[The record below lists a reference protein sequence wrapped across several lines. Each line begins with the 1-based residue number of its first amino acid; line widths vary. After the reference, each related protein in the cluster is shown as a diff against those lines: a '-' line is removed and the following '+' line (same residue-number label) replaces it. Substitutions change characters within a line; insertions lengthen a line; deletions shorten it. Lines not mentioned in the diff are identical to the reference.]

1 MSSDLLFLLDLTI
14 LYVYDLPFLTSL
26 SVYDFLFLLDLTSL
40 SVSGLLLCRF
50 TQIGYILFAHH
61 KCANYMPVN
70 CMSWYFPNI
79 HIDTHIKCRFALDFI
94 SGVIKILDLAVVIKV
109 FHFFHW
115 AILYHTSLKL
125 KSKFF
130 CRMLSSGFFS
140 QKKGEAFH
148 LHLATIDFGLLK
160 WGKCPL
166 NLEMDIISILKVCFW
181 SVSA

>member
-70 CMSWYFPNI
+70 CMSWYFPHI

-115 AILYHTSLKL
+115 AILYHASLKL

-166 NLEMDIISILKVCFW
+166 NLEWTS
-181 SVSA
+181 SAS